1 MQKRK
6 HARKME
12 EDGESDEFLE
22 AISRMLP
29 GVIKDL
35 ERTDESNYYP
45 KKN

>member
-12 EDGESDEFLE
+12 EDEESDEFIE
-22 AISRMLP
+22 DISRTMLP
-29 GVIKDL
+29 GVLKDL

-45 KKN
+45 

>member
-12 EDGESDEFLE
+12 EDEESDESLE
-22 AISRMLP
+22 GISLMLP
-29 GVIKDL
+29 EVLPDL